1 MRILKSSEDYLEA
14 MLVMSER
21 HGYIRSIDIA
31 AELGVTK
38 PSVSYAVKRLRENG
52 YITMNR
58 DGLITLTEKG
68 LEIANRIYERH
79 KVLTQMLVFLGVDPK
94 TARCREDFSAEGEID
109 ILTLLVKCGLAAS
122 KGEARRLVQQGG
134 VSVCGQKVADIEAK
148 FSCSACC
155 GEGAVIKKGKKVYHK
170 AVLSE

>member
-94 TARCREDFSAEGEID
+94 TAREDACKMEHD
-109 ILTLLVKCGLAAS
+109 ISDETFEAIKRHRAPEPGKNLTGTAA
-122 KGEARRLVQQGG
+122 AL
-134 VSVCGQKVADIEAK
+134 C
-148 FSCSACC
+148 
-155 GEGAVIKKGKKVYHK
+155 
-170 AVLSE
+170 